1 LEFEVFG
8 LTGDGFLIVCLVLS
22 QSALETI
29 DSNGV
34 LTLLVFQF
42 VLMLKSERLDQL
54 LGLVFFLLE
63 IILTLIKLAIANFVS
78 FFEISS
84 ALLEES

>member
-1 LEFEVFG
+1 
-8 LTGDGFLIVCLVLS
+8 
-22 QSALETI
+22 
-29 DSNGV
+29 
-34 LTLLVFQF
+34 
-42 VLMLKSERLDQL
+42 MLKSERLDQL